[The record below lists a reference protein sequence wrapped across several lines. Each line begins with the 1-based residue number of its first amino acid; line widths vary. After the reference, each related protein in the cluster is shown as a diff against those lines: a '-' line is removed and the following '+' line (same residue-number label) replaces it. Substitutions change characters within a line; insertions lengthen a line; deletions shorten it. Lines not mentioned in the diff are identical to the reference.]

1 MEGEDRVQRNLTWID
16 PLSGLV
22 WQVESPGIMNWA
34 EAMGYANSLLLGG
47 YHDWRLPEA
56 SELETLLDRSGLLDA
71 DRYRP
76 SMRREIPFRD
86 ALAYWSSTT
95 FGENT
100 KNAWIVMFEGAY
112 ILSYNKRNR
121 YHVRCV
127 RGYAFK

>member
-1 MEGEDRVQRNLTWID
+1 V
-16 PLSGLV
+16 SGLA
-22 WQVESPGIMNWA
+22 WQVESPGTMNWA

-56 SELETLLDRSGLLDA
+56 SELETLLDRNELLDVA
-71 DRYRP
+71 RYRP
-76 SMRREIPFRD
+76 SMRKEIPFRD

-100 KNAWIVMFEGAY
+100 NNAWIVMFNGAY
-112 ILSYNKRNR
+112 VLSYNKRNR

-127 RGYAFK
+127 RGYPNVAKVEDAADLRRRG